1 MAMADDEFVI
11 ACGCVS
17 WCRCE
22 YRCRELT
29 RSEGEDVAEKR
40 INRLERYL
48 MDIYLRATDD
58 CRCVISLT
66 CGRTP
71 REDSSTTCYLRFD
84 IIAL

>member
-1 MAMADDEFVI
+1 MELADDGFVI

-22 YRCRELT
+22 HRCRELT
-29 RSEGEDVAEKR
+29 RSEEEDVAEER
-40 INRLERYL
+40 INLLERYT
-48 MDIYLRATDD
+48 MDMYLRATDN
-58 CRCVISLT
+58 CKCVVSLM

-71 REDSSTTCYLRFD
+71 REDSTCYLRFD